1 MLTVP
6 MDSDPCVNLIGI
18 DPGTTK
24 LGVGLI
30 RVDFLTRQIVSSDA
44 FTLRGDWL
52 VHGDW
57 IPNIHGERYARIRA
71 LTETLVEIFI
81 RSSAWRI
88 SSEAPF
94 FNPRRPAAFEAL
106 VEILSGIR
114 QAVHEYDPW
123 QKLYT
128 VDPSSVKNAVGAKGG
143 SDKDIIKQ
151 SVLRLPDLHYQ
162 GTKPLAE
169 LDEHSID
176 ALAVAYWSYLT
187 TFR

>member
-24 LGVGLI
+24 LGVGII

-52 VHGDW
+52 VRGDWVPGIHGD
-57 IPNIHGERYARIRA
+57 RYARIKA
-71 LTETLVEIFI
+71 LTDTLVDIFI
-81 RSSAWRI
+81 RYSAWKV

-94 FNPRRPAAFEAL
+94 FNPRRPGAFEAL

-114 QAVHEYDPW
+114 QAVHQYDMW

-151 SVLRLPDLHYQ
+151 SVARLTDLNYI
-162 GTKPLAE
+162 GAKPLMD

-176 ALAVAYWSYLT
+176 ALAVAYWSYRT
-187 TFR
+187 TFL